1 MPALAATTQQ
11 TVALAAAAASAVAL
25 AALPQP
31 SPVQHLH
38 FHHHHNPAHLRHQYR
53 QQATAELRRH
63 RLSTFQ
69 HQAMGTVPPSAPHTA
84 LLTANQQLHAIL
96 THPTTPNN
104 NIHAHL
110 TIQPATTSS
119 TNINGTYN
127 LTLGTSGSGTTGM
140 HVAINATPNNQW
152 PATPLLFRPFRNP
165 LLLRSHHHH
174 HHHHPFLNSERAEHV
189 VEELLRMEEQLN
201 GLNNGGNI
209 GANQEHINARTL
221 SYKYGKRTILI
232 DEKCTICLCEF
243 DHNDDVRRLP
253 CMHLF
258 HIECVD
264 RWLTQSKRCPI
275 CRIDI
280 DFRGDFG
287 DYVC

>member
-1 MPALAATTQQ
+1 MLVNEFSINNFAFEGLFL
-11 TVALAAAAASAVAL
+11 VALAS
-25 AALPQP
+25 LPQP
-31 SPVQHLH
+31 PPVQHLH
-38 FHHHHNPAHLRHQYR
+38 FHHHHHNHNPAHLRHQYR
-53 QQATAELRRH
+53 QQLTSELRRQ
-63 RLSTFQ
+63 RLSSFQ
-69 HQAMGTVPPSAPHTA
+69 HQTSPSSISSPTA
-84 LLTANQQLHAIL
+84 TILTTNQQLHAIL
-96 THPTTPNN
+96 THPTSTTSANN

-110 TIQPATTSS
+110 TIQPATSS
-119 TNINGTYN
+119 TSTYN
-127 LTLGTSGSGTTGM
+127 LTLGTSNPSM
-140 HVAINATPNNQW
+140 HVAINTTTRQNNQW
-152 PATPLLFRPFRNP
+152 PSTPLLFRPFRSP
-165 LLLRSHHHH
+165 LLLSSHHHH

-221 SYKYGKRTILI
+221 SYKYEKRTCSM

>member
-1 MPALAATTQQ
+1 VP
-11 TVALAAAAASAVAL
+11 V
-25 AALPQP
+25 P
-31 SPVQHLH
+31 SPT
-38 FHHHHNPAHLRHQYR
+38 
-53 QQATAELRRH
+53 TAI
-63 RLSTFQ
+63 
-69 HQAMGTVPPSAPHTA
+69 
-84 LLTANQQLHAIL
+84 LTPNQQLHAIL
-96 THPTTPNN
+96 THPTTTTTTTATNN

-110 TIQPATTSS
+110 TIQPATSS
-119 TNINGTYN
+119 TNTYN
-127 LTLGTSGSGTTGM
+127 LTLGATNSNM
-140 HVAINATPNNQW
+140 HVAINTIPQNNQW
-152 PATPLLFRPFRNP
+152 PSTPLLFRNP
-165 LLLRSHHHH
+165 LLLRSHPHHH
-174 HHHHPFLNSERAEHV
+174 HHHHQHPFLNSERAEHV

-221 SYKYGKRTILI
+221 SYKYLKRNNSME
-232 DEKCTICLCEF
+232 EKCTICLCEF

>member
-1 MPALAATTQQ
+1 
-11 TVALAAAAASAVAL
+11 
-25 AALPQP
+25 
-31 SPVQHLH
+31 
-38 FHHHHNPAHLRHQYR
+38 
-53 QQATAELRRH
+53 
-63 RLSTFQ
+63 LSSFQ
-69 HQAMGTVPPSAPHTA
+69 HQTSPSISSPATA
-84 LLTANQQLHAIL
+84 ILTANQQLHAIL
-96 THPTTPNN
+96 THPTATTTTTNN

-110 TIQPATTSS
+110 TIQPASSSSATS
-119 TNINGTYN
+119 TYN
-127 LTLGTSGSGTTGM
+127 LTLGTNNPSM
-140 HVAINATPNNQW
+140 HVAINTTTQNNQW
-152 PATPLLFRPFRNP
+152 PSTPLLFRPFRNP

-174 HHHHPFLNSERAEHV
+174 HHHHPFLTSERAEHV

-221 SYKYGKRTILI
+221 SYKYEKRTNLA

-243 DHNDDVRRLP
+243 DHDDDVRRLP

>member
-1 MPALAATTQQ
+1 MT
-11 TVALAAAAASAVAL
+11 S
-25 AALPQP
+25 
-31 SPVQHLH
+31 
-38 FHHHHNPAHLRHQYR
+38 
-53 QQATAELRRH
+53 ELRRQ
-63 RLSTFQ
+63 RLSSFQ
-69 HQAMGTVPPSAPHTA
+69 HQTSSVASPATA
-84 LLTANQQLHAIL
+84 ILTANQQLHAIL
-96 THPTTPNN
+96 THPTTTTTTTATNN

-110 TIQPATTSS
+110 TIQPATASS
-119 TNINGTYN
+119 STYN
-127 LTLGTSGSGTTGM
+127 LTLGTPNPSM
-140 HVAINATPNNQW
+140 HVAINAVPPTNQW
-152 PATPLLFRPFRNP
+152 PSAPLLFRSF
-165 LLLRSHHHH
+165 RSHPLHRHHH
-174 HHHHPFLNSERAEHV
+174 PHPFLNSERAEHV

-221 SYKYGKRTILI
+221 SYKYEKRNNAVE
-232 DEKCTICLCEF
+232 EKCTICLCEF
-243 DHNDDVRRLP
+243 DHADDVRRLP

-287 DYVC
+287 DYAC